1 MTTEPMTDRF
11 ELRHA
16 ATDHAIIVVVP
27 ERRMLAIDGLGEPRA
42 AGFVFAARTLRSAGE
57 LLRARV
63 QHEYGVERRVGPLEC
78 AWWTHPEPPSQDI
91 VQAFSDRSAWHWQ
104 QMIEVPSEATDED
117 AEAVIEETRSRAGRA
132 APLMRLIRFSE
143 GRSAQILHVG
153 GPESQPRSV
162 QALFDA
168 VARAGLRP
176 HGHLHE
182 IRIADHER
190 VPEDRAR
197 SILRLPIEH

>member
-1 MTTEPMTDRF
+1 MTSDTMTDRF

-16 ATDHAIIVVVP
+16 ATDRAIIVVVP
-27 ERRMLAIDGLGEPRA
+27 ERRMLAIDGLGDPRA
-42 AGFVFAARTLRSAGE
+42 ADFVFAARTLRNAAD
-57 LLRARV
+57 LLRKRV
-63 QHEYGVERRVGPLEC
+63 LREHGVERRVGVLEC

-91 VQAFSDRSAWHWQ
+91 IGAFADRSAWHWQ
-104 QMIEVPSEATDED
+104 QMIEIPHEATDED
-117 AEAVIEETRSRAGRA
+117 AVAVIEETRSRAGRP
-132 APLMRLIRFSE
+132 APLIRLIRFNE

-153 GPESQPRSV
+153 GPDTQHRSV

-168 VARAGLRP
+168 VAQAGLRP

-182 IRIADHER
+182 IRVADHER

-197 SILRLPIEH
+197 SILRLPIEP